1 MSGALAG
8 LRVIDCSRLIAGGV
22 LATVLADHGADV
34 IKVENPRGGDPL
46 RTWLRDRGELWW
58 KVYARG
64 KRSITL
70 NLTQPRGQALLKRL
84 VSDADV
90 LLENFVPGTFE
101 RWGLGWDALSAA
113 NPKLVFARVSG
124 WGQDGPYRDRP
135 GCGQMVEAM
144 SGFAH
149 TTGEAEG
156 PPTLPSFPMADMV
169 AALAGASAVL
179 AALRYRDQVSGRG
192 QVVDI
197 SLYEPLLSV
206 LGPDAAGHGLG
217 GVVPRRHGNAAD
229 RALGGAR
236 AGRPQPRGLRRARR
250 ERGRAGELEARR
262 DRMRGAGALA
272 LTLLAA
278 LAVVGPA
285 AAADYTGPLIDA
297 HSHLPNATA
306 IDAYVAAMKRH
317 NVRKVVLLGVG
328 GVQPDEVEWIEAAV
342 KKYSDH
348 VSVVGHVPDPATMAA
363 AGQLDVELAR
373 TKARVMGEVHIRQAS
388 RKIERDPSAPAFM
401 KILEL
406 SAQRG
411 VPIVIHDELTPA
423 AAASLE
429 AALAAHREAVIVLA
443 HAGEAKPRDLERLLG
458 RHAHLRVD
466 LSGMHFQR
474 TPSLAKEK
482 GPLHPAWKALIA
494 KMPDRF
500 LMGVDAL
507 AARLFE
513 PAMLDRLMTW
523 TRRVLGELP
532 PDVAERVAWKNA
544 SVLYHLD

>member
-8 LRVIDCSRLIAGGV
+8 LRVLDCSRLIAGGV

-101 RWGLGWDALSAA
+101 RWGVGWDALSAA

-135 GCGQMVEAM
+135 GFGTMVEAM
-144 SGFAH
+144 RRFAH
-149 TTGEAEG
+149 TPGEAEG
-156 PPTLPSFPMADMV
+156 PPTPPSFPMADMV
-169 AALAGASAVL
+169 AAPAGLGDRGLRRARPRRRPGRP
-179 AALRYRDQVSGRG
+179 ALRNQRRGRRVQRAGGRHDRPRHRPAHARRDARALRVERPHRVPRLRHRRHHQ
-192 QVVDI
+192 
-197 SLYEPLLSV
+197 
-206 LGPDAAGHGLG
+206 GPARRRARYPDRRARSRPRRRADDGADAAA
-217 GVVPRRHGNAAD
+217 RRHPGD

-262 DRMRGAGALA
+262 DRMRGASALA

-328 GVQPDEVEWIEAAV
+328 GVQPDEVEWIEAGV
-342 KKYSDH
+342 KKYPDL
-348 VSVVGHVPDPATMAA
+348 VSAGVRGPDPTN
-363 AGQLDVELAR
+363 
-373 TKARVMGEVHIRQAS
+373 S
-388 RKIERDPSAPAFM
+388 
-401 KILEL
+401 
-406 SAQRG
+406 
-411 VPIVIHDELTPA
+411 
-423 AAASLE
+423 
-429 AALAAHREAVIVLA
+429 
-443 HAGEAKPRDLERLLG
+443 
-458 RHAHLRVD
+458 
-466 LSGMHFQR
+466 
-474 TPSLAKEK
+474 
-482 GPLHPAWKALIA
+482 
-494 KMPDRF
+494 
-500 LMGVDAL
+500 
-507 AARLFE
+507 
-513 PAMLDRLMTW
+513 
-523 TRRVLGELP
+523 
-532 PDVAERVAWKNA
+532 
-544 SVLYHLD
+544 